1 MRPRDLSEFVGQE
14 HILGS
19 GKLLRRAIETDR
31 FMSLILYGPPGVG
44 KTALAHLIAERSS
57 AHFVAL
63 NAVTAGVAD
72 IRKVTHESAE
82 ERSQR
87 GGRTLLFIDEIHRFT
102 RVQQDALLPD
112 VERGNITLIGASTQN
127 PFFAIIPALS
137 SRSQIFEFKPLDNED
152 LRTLILRALADK
164 ERGLGNLAVTLT
176 PDALN
181 HIIAKSNGDARRAL
195 NALELGVLSTRT
207 GH

>member
-14 HILGS
+14 HILGQ

-44 KTALAHLIAERSS
+44 KTALAHLIAERSK
-57 AHFVAL
+57 AHFVSL

-72 IRKVTHESAE
+72 IRKVTHEAE
-82 ERSQR
+82 LERAQSNK
-87 GGRTLLFIDEIHRFT
+87 RTLLFIDEIHRFT

-112 VERGNITLIGASTQN
+112 VERGNITLIGASTSN

-137 SRSQIFEFKPLDNED
+137 SRSQIFEFKPLKDED
-152 LRTLILRALADK
+152 IKTLVRWIL
-164 ERGLGNLAVTLT
+164 GG
-176 PDALN
+176 
-181 HIIAKSNGDARRAL
+181 AK
-195 NALELGVLSTRT
+195 
-207 GH
+207 